1 MDKSSEGGMLRAD
14 LSKAFNLGGM
24 LFTDLSKAFD
34 CLRHNLLNAK
44 LAA

>member
-1 MDKSSEGGMLRAD
+1 MGGMLRAD